1 MHIPTSS
8 RAHEN
13 MENRTTHRHAHHDA
27 RVVDF
32 GDESHSIHTGTDQQ
46 DADIEAQKPSSPP
59 SRQGTQSLKHLISPH
74 NGPRDD
80 LGSPTD
86 NRVHR
91 VDTAASKVSVK
102 SLRRRGRADT
112 NIAYGAEEM
121 GRSTGWAPGLEPG
134 VDTSDPPPY
143 TAADDENHDVRH
155 LEQLHQQCEI
165 MVVDYS
171 PEQMSSQFLDNDNLS
186 DFLAEPQEDW
196 SQVRWIN
203 VNGLS
208 WDVIKELG
216 KYKSLHRLAIEDL
229 MNTKNRTKADW
240 YHDHT
245 YLVLPLQKLV
255 NVQDEYD
262 SSSSEEEDNDRSPD
276 YADIDPRNGSV
287 QKIQS
292 KTRNEH
298 ERRRRKHAM
307 RHQQKRKG
315 VIRSLI
321 QDFTRPKKTTR
332 PAAPRPE
339 NLTKSTSFKQTST
352 VTSPWVQRK
361 VRTLQQYHAGPNQ
374 DRIEFMQR
382 HSTLGRRGL
391 GVSMEQVS
399 IFLTADNTVIS
410 FFEYSAQDVEVPII
424 RRLQSK
430 STILRQS
437 CDASLLMQSILD
449 TIIDLAIP
457 VTTAYQDAIGDLEL
471 AVLTD
476 PDIHES
482 TSLYILTS
490 EIGVLRNAIAPVNQL
505 IGALRDHKSTATA
518 LTIPSRVMTP
528 SLAGPNERPQ
538 MPQFPR
544 TQRSEIIPS
553 GVSISELTKTYL
565 GDVEDHAQLIQ
576 DAYDQ
581 MRRNADNLVDLIFNT
596 VSSYQNEAM
605 KQLTIV
611 SAFFLPLTFMTGY
624 FGMNFEVFPGV
635 QEHSDKFFWTIAA
648 PVCAVV
654 LLILLREW
662 IVRWVTKWAN
672 KTLIRRGR
680 KRRLEKAR
688 R

>member
-1 MHIPTSS
+1 
-8 RAHEN
+8 
-13 MENRTTHRHAHHDA
+13 
-27 RVVDF
+27 
-32 GDESHSIHTGTDQQ
+32 
-46 DADIEAQKPSSPP
+46 
-59 SRQGTQSLKHLISPH
+59 
-74 NGPRDD
+74 
-80 LGSPTD
+80 
-86 NRVHR
+86 
-91 VDTAASKVSVK
+91 
-102 SLRRRGRADT
+102 
-112 NIAYGAEEM
+112 M
-121 GRSTGWAPGLEPG
+121 GRTTGWAPGLEPG
-134 VDTSDPPPY
+134 IDTSDPPPY
-143 TAADDENHDVRH
+143 TSADDENHDIRH

-171 PEQMSSQFLDNDNLS
+171 SEQMSSQFLDNENLK
-186 DFLAEPQEDW
+186 DFLADPQEDW

-216 KYKSLHRLAIEDL
+216 KYKCLHRLAIEDL

-245 YLVLPLQKLV
+245 YVVLPLQKLV
-255 NVQDEYD
+255 NVEDESD
-262 SSSSEEEDNDRSPD
+262 SSSSDDEEDEQNHD
-276 YADIDPRNGSV
+276 YDDYIPQEDNIG
-287 QKIQS
+287 KIQS
-292 KTRNEH
+292 QTRLDH
-298 ERRRRKHAM
+298 ERKRRKHAQH
-307 RHQQKRKG
+307 HQQRRKG
-315 VIRSLI
+315 VFRSLLK
-321 QDFTRPKKTTR
+321 DFMRPKKTKR
-332 PAAPRPE
+332 PASSRPE
-339 NLTKSTSFKQTST
+339 NLAKSTSFKQTSK
-352 VTSPWVQRK
+352 VTAPWVPKK

-374 DRIEFMQR
+374 DRIEFMHR

-391 GVSMEQVS
+391 GVSIEQVS

-410 FFEYSAQDVEVPII
+410 FFEYSAQDVEIPIM

-430 STILRQS
+430 GTILRQS
-437 CDASLLMQSILD
+437 CDASMLMQSILD

-490 EIGVLRNAIAPVNQL
+490 EIATLRNAIAPVNQL
-505 IGALRDHKSTATA
+505 IGSLREHRTTATA
-518 LTIPSRVMTP
+518 LTVPSRAMTP
-528 SLAGPNERPQ
+528 SLAGPNERPT

-544 TQRSEIIPS
+544 TQRSEIISS

-565 GDVEDHAQLIQ
+565 GDVEDHAQIIQ

-581 MRRNADNLVDLIFNT
+581 MRRNADNLVDLIFNI

-635 QEHSDKFFWTIAA
+635 QKHSDNFFWSIAI
-648 PVCAVV
+648 PVCTVV

-680 KRRLEKAR
+680 KRRLAKGKR
-688 R
+688 